1 MSIILEHL
9 SHTFEAGTAYEKKA
23 LVDINLTIE
32 KGEFI
37 GLIGRTGSGK
47 STLVQHLNGIL
58 MPTEGRALFDGV
70 DIATVKNKKDIRRKV
85 GIVFQYPE
93 YQLFEAT
100 VRKDVAFGPKNL
112 GLTEEEITARTEDAL
127 RTVGLAEEDWEASP
141 FDLSGGQKRRAA
153 IAGILAMGPDY
164 LVLDEPTAGLDPA
177 GRTAI
182 LEQIRKLR
190 EEKKIAVIL
199 VSHSMDDVAEYV
211 DRVVAMEKGRIVLDA
226 PVREAFAQE
235 ELLHSVGLSVPQVE
249 QLGNRLGLPGTFLN
263 MDELVEA
270 LEQSGLLERFR
281 KGGAQ

>member
-9 SHTFEAGTAYEKKA
+9 CHTFEAGTAYEKKA
-23 LVDINLTIE
+23 LSDINLTIE

-58 MPTEGRALFDGV
+58 LPTEGRAVFDGT

-112 GLTEEEITARTEDAL
+112 GLTDEEIKTRTEDAL
-127 RTVGLAEEDWEASP
+127 RAVGLAEEDWEASP

-164 LVLDEPTAGLDPA
+164 LVLDEPTAGLDPV

-235 ELLHSVGLSVPQVE
+235 ELLYSVGLSVPQVE
-249 QLGNRLGLPGTFLN
+249 QLGSRLGLPGTFLN

-270 LEQSGLLERFR
+270 LEKSGLLEHFR
-281 KGGAQ
+281 KGGVR

>member
-1 MSIILEHL
+1 MPIILEHL
-9 SHTFEAGTAYEKKA
+9 CHTFETGTAYEKKA
-23 LVDINLTIE
+23 LIDVNLTVE

-58 MPTEGRALFDGV
+58 LPTEGRALFDGT

-112 GLTEEEITARTEDAL
+112 GLAEDEIDRRTEEAL
-127 RTVGLAEEDWEASP
+127 RAVGLDEEDWEASP

-182 LEQIRKLR
+182 LEQIRRLR
-190 EEKKIAVIL
+190 DEKQIAVIL

-226 PVREAFAQE
+226 PVREAFSQA
-235 ELLHSVGLSVPQVE
+235 ELLQSVGLSVPQVT
-249 QLGNRLGLPGTFLN
+249 QLANRLGLAGTVLN
-263 MDELVEA
+263 MEELVAA
-270 LEQSGLLERFR
+270 LEASGRLERFR
-281 KGGAQ
+281 KGGAR